1 MAPRTDA
8 PPEIVPFLDAAVRYV
23 KRALD
28 VELDGSEESLAYV
41 DHYITTSAQ
50 KEAGDARLGPEV
62 MALLAPAIG
71 AYFGEVAIAR
81 LGGKW
86 VIEGADPA
94 GWRVQLAPA
103 PLSFSP
109 VGMAAESLRA
119 DAVEGYDG
127 SFVTRDDLMG
137 PLTEALE
144 GTPPVDEAYYYSL
157 TGRLETLEQVIDL
170 LVEIQRKRSEQSS

>member
-1 MAPRTDA
+1 MASRPDA
-8 PPEIVPFLDAAVRYV
+8 PPEIIPFLDAAVRYV
-23 KRALD
+23 RRALD

-41 DHYITTSAQ
+41 DHYIAGTAR
-50 KEAGDARLGPEV
+50 KEASDARLGPEV
-62 MALLAPAIG
+62 MALLAPSLG

-81 LGGKW
+81 LGGSW
-86 VIEGADPA
+86 ILDGADPA
-94 GWRVQLAPA
+94 GWRVQLTPA

-109 VGMAAESLRA
+109 VGMAAESLRS

-137 PLTEALE
+137 PLMEALE
-144 GTPPVDEAYYYSL
+144 GTPPVDEDYYYSL

-170 LVEIQRKRSEQSS
+170 LVEIQRKRQEQLS